1 MRRTATY
8 GNMPTPCKNV
18 KTNATL
24 QGIIAFFLHL
34 YKLPAIETAEV
45 LSVVNIAELVTNDA
59 GIADCCIN
67 VGVRVS
73 KYPRI
78 DTAFSSPMRFDF
90 ANLICDFFEVILLI
104 FIFSPH
110 CILIHPYR
118 KLHRKFE
125 TIEHLFD
132 LRK

>member
-1 MRRTATY
+1 MRRTAAY

-18 KTNATL
+18 KTIATL

-34 YKLPAIETAEV
+34 YKLPAVKTTEV
-45 LSVVNIAELVTNDA
+45 LSVVNIAKLIANNASV
-59 GIADCCIN
+59 ADCCIY
-67 VGVRVS
+67 VGVRVP

-78 DTAFSSPMRFDF
+78 DTAISSPMSFDF

>member
-1 MRRTATY
+1 MQH
-8 GNMPTPCKNV
+8 
-18 KTNATL
+18 L
-24 QGIIAFFLHL
+24 QGIIALFLHL
-34 YKLPAIETAEV
+34 YKLSTVKTTED
-45 LSVVNIAELVTNDA
+45 LSVVNIAEL
-59 GIADCCIN
+59 IADNAGVADGYIY

-73 KYPRI
+73 EYPHI
-78 DTAFSSPMRFDF
+78 DTAVSSPVLSDF
-90 ANLICDFFEVILLI
+90 ANLICDFSDVILLI